1 MLRVARRMADDEAAL
16 AASAYTHV
24 CTDFPEV
31 DQPRLDALCAS
42 LQRAL
47 GRSPTPDYAAHPLC
61 CRLVAGLAFGASRL
75 PDAAPEGDLAG
86 LVLPRAAPSRY
97 AQAYA
102 VGCVLRACALLQAPE
117 SGLQAGL
124 AAYELPAEEPSPE
137 DVPEVS
143 VPAELDGEEVWAAE
157 PDDDDCAY
165 EALEALASCTV
176 TGGRTAA
183 APAAAAAAA
192 PLPRAELLRRL
203 AHLLGTLSHEPLA
216 ALPPGAW
223 ASLGLGGALCGALRA
238 AQVRAR
244 VRVRARG
251 RLRRE
256 NPSPNPN
263 TSCATRC
270 DRRRRSRPA
279 PSPSPS
285 PSP

>member
-1 MLRVARRMADDEAAL
+1 MVDARAGDDEATL

-47 GRSPTPDYAAHPLC
+47 ACSPTPDYAAHPLC
-61 CRLVAGLAFGASRL
+61 RRLVTGLAFGASRL
-75 PDAAPEGDLAG
+75 PDAAPEGNLAG

-97 AQAYA
+97 AQVYA
-102 VGCVLRACALLQAPE
+102 VGCVLRACSLLQAPE

-124 AAYELPAEEPSPE
+124 AGYELPAEEPAPE

-165 EALEALASCTV
+165 EALAASCAV
-176 TGGRTAA
+176 SGGGGGT
-183 APAAAAAAA
+183 PMAAAAAAAARAA

-203 AHLLGTLSHEPLA
+203 AHLLGALSHEPLA
-216 ALPPGAW
+216 ALAPGAW
-223 ASLGLGGALCGALRA
+223 GSLGLCGALCGALRA
-238 AQVRAR
+238 AQAPPLRGLVRAKAKA
-244 VRVRARG
+244 RARAQG
-251 RLRRE
+251 
-256 NPSPNPN
+256 
-263 TSCATRC
+263 
-270 DRRRRSRPA
+270 
-279 PSPSPS
+279 
-285 PSP
+285 